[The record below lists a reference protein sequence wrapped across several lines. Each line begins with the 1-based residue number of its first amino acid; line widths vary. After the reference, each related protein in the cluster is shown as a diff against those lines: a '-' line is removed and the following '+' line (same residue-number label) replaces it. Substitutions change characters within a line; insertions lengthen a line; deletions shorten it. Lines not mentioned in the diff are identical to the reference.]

1 MKWYS
6 IGEFA
11 AKTGVTPDFIK
22 YYEKNGLLTPK
33 VSDTGY
39 RSYTAVRVSNVSE
52 CIKLKN
58 MGFSAKEI
66 NQLLKETDFQATVK
80 LLTSRR
86 KDVEAQI
93 RYLQGVLDYTDEIE
107 TQLNAYGRN
116 AWHIDWFEDFY
127 FLIQSR
133 NFSFE
138 NVGNEK
144 ILKQWQKWQPNVRAT
159 ARVDNRTG
167 KAPVIEWGVSVPAS
181 FAEAQELPL
190 GQPVEHIPAGR
201 YLEFFDKRLLPDNQD
216 NDNHES
222 VRRGMFCNVQKIL
235 DRHSF
240 EVCGPSYFIVQTK
253 IRENGLRY
261 TYQKVR
267 VPIAN

>member
-22 YYEKNGLLTPK
+22 YYEKNGLLKPK
-33 VSDTGY
+33 VSESGY

-66 NQLLKETDFQATVK
+66 NLLLTETDFQNTVE

-86 KDVEAQI
+86 KEVEDQI
-93 RYLQGVLDYTDEIE
+93 RYLQGVLDYTDEIRD
-107 TQLNAYGRN
+107 QLDAYGRD
-116 AWHIDWFEDFY
+116 AWHIDWFDDFY
-127 FLIQSR
+127 FLGQSR

-138 NVGNEK
+138 KVGDEK
-144 ILKQWQKWQPNVRAT
+144 ILKEWQKWQPNVRAT
-159 ARVDNRTG
+159 ARVDNRKE
-167 KAPVIEWGVSVPAS
+167 KAPLIEWGVSVPAV
-181 FAEAQELPL
+181 FAEAQGLPL
-190 GQPVEHIPAGR
+190 TAPVEHVPAGR
-201 YLEFFDKRLLPDNQD
+201 YLEFFDKRMLPDDQD
-216 NDNHES
+216 NDDHEA
-222 VRRGMFCNVQKIL
+222 VRQGMFCNVQKIL
-235 DRHSF
+235 NRHNF
-240 EVCGPSYFIVQTK
+240 RVCGPSFFIVQTK
-253 IRENGLRY
+253 IRENGVRY

-267 VPIAN
+267 VPID

>member
-33 VSDTGY
+33 VSESGY

-66 NQLLKETDFQATVK
+66 NLLLTETDFQSTVE

-86 KDVEAQI
+86 HDVENQI
-93 RYLQGVLDYTDEIE
+93 RYLQGVLDYTDEIR
-107 TQLNAYGRN
+107 TQLDAYGRD
-116 AWHIDWFEDFY
+116 AWHIDLFEDFY

-133 NFSFE
+133 NFSFDRL
-138 NVGNEK
+138 GDEK
-144 ILKQWQKWQPNVRAT
+144 ILKEWQQWQPYVRAT
-159 ARVDNRTG
+159 ARVDNRPG
-167 KAPVIEWGVSVPAS
+167 KPPVIEWGVSVPAS
-181 FAEAQELPL
+181 FARAQGLTL
-190 GQPVEHIPAGR
+190 DAPVEHIPGGR
-201 YLEFFDKRLLPDNQD
+201 YLEFFDKRLLPDDQN
-216 NDNHES
+216 NDDHEG
-222 VRRGMFCNVQKIL
+222 VRRGMFSNVQRIL
-235 DRHSF
+235 NKHNF
-240 EVCGPSYFIVQTK
+240 EVVGPSFFIVQTK
-253 IRENGLRY
+253 MRENGLRY

-267 VPIAN
+267 VPIE